1 MVYFCAHLWYNYLIN
16 MNEETKD
23 KISGLYD
30 EITVRECQI
39 EELNHEIA
47 ELEETIEVQLQIQQR
62 RNRLEA
68 NASSR

>member
-1 MVYFCAHLWYNYLIN
+1 

-39 EELNHEIA
+39 EEINHEIA
-47 ELEETIEVQLQIQQR
+47 ELEEAIEVQLQIQQR

-68 NASSR
+68 NAISR